1 MSGGGRTLRAA
12 MGVQRSARAT
22 LWLLLL
28 LGGVGVGAE
37 YVREFEIAEGVPV
50 GTSVGFI
57 GRTSGGPRPPEPP
70 YLIVPVP
77 GSAVDADLNIDE
89 GTGQVRTRVV
99 LDREVRSSYSL
110 VAIPQSGENIRVVI
124 RVKDINDNAP
134 IFPVDTMAIEFP
146 ENTPRDVKRTLFPA
160 RDLDLGV
167 FNTQR
172 YSIVSGN
179 VNNAF
184 RLSSHRERDGVL
196 YLDLQISG
204 LLDRETTAFYSL
216 VIEALDGG
224 SPPLRGNM
232 TVNITIQDVNDNQPI
247 FNQSRYSAT
256 IPENATIGSA
266 WLQVFATDTDSSANG
281 RVTYSINR
289 RQSDRE
295 SMFKIDPDTGVISVN
310 RPLDFEVREVHELAV
325 VARDNGAQP
334 LEATAFVTINVTD
347 VNDNLPTINL
357 IFLSDDASPKI
368 AEDAPPGEFVA
379 RISVNDPDTK
389 EEYDNISVNVTL
401 SGGDGHFG
409 LTTRDS
415 IIYLVI
421 VSRPLDR
428 ELKPNYTLTVRATDQ
443 GTPPLVTARS
453 FDLVV
458 TDTNDNA
465 PRFEMA
471 EYRTSVLEVA
481 DPGTEVIQ
489 MTAVDSDE
497 GPNSQ
502 VLYAILAGDDT
513 HSDWFE
519 IDENTG
525 LITTRTHVDCETEPE
540 PRVTV
545 VATDGGS
552 PPLSATASVLVT
564 IVDVNDNEPV
574 FDQSFYNVSVAE
586 DQSVGHCILKVSATD
601 PDCGVNAQVNYSI
614 GHGFKKLGS
623 FSIQPET
630 GDICILSPLDH
641 ENRAIYEFPVVA
653 MDRGG
658 LSTTAMVK
666 VQVGDVNDNRP
677 TFYPRQYNVS
687 LREDQARTAPVV
699 VVVATDP
706 DSALNGRIRYGIV
719 RGNGEGLFRIDAESG
734 EVFVTRPPAK
744 SRTMH
749 HLMVEATDGGGLK
762 SLVNA
767 EVALS
772 VIDTRQQP
780 PIFERARY
788 LYAVREDAPPGSLV
802 GAVRATSRQK
812 GGAVRYSIYSGDP
825 DGAFSID
832 AQTGAITTAA
842 QLDHEQHTFVLLNV
856 QAMSGQPP
864 TFGHSQVNVTIG
876 DVNDFAPEFDA
887 LEATLSLPENAEL
900 RTAIYAAHARDFDSG
915 ENGRVRYRLLRNP
928 DGMFAVSARDGTLS
942 LAKPVDYEKRRTYEL
957 VIAATDM
964 GSPPLSA
971 NLTLRIDVQ
980 DFNDNTPEFERDE
993 YEVAVREDLEVN
1005 AQVLQVTAT
1014 DADTGNNARL
1024 TYRLVESPGKLFGI
1038 FPNSGWVYLRGQL
1051 DREAA
1056 DEYRLTVQ
1064 VTDNGTPARSAR
1076 SRALVRVLDV
1086 NDHAPEF
1093 SSEAYEFAVSENLRA
1108 GTPVGS
1114 LAATDRDLG
1123 ANASLRY
1130 SLNPTNGSFQV
1141 DPRTGVISTA
1151 VELDREL
1158 IKFYEFTADVS
1169 DQGSPPRRSS
1179 TVVKIRVLDDNDSEP
1194 QFLEPLDG
1202 VISVR
1207 EEQQAGF
1214 EVVQVHATDAD
1225 DGENATITYSFSR
1238 GAEDDAAG
1246 AFTIDPKSG
1255 TISTTRVLDH
1265 EEKAVYRLLVVAQ
1278 DGGVKPNQATHPL
1291 TIKVLDLND
1300 NSPTFTTSSLAFSMK
1315 ENAPIGFQV
1324 GTVVAIDRD
1333 AGENGRVSYT
1343 ILSGNL
1349 NDTFDINRST
1359 GALFTTREVD
1369 FEMATEYL
1377 LQIEAVDASAT
1388 NPQNSKITVKIAVE
1402 DLNDNAPTFSE
1413 DPILFSVGEDT
1424 APGTAVWNFSATDK
1438 DSGPAGTVRYS
1449 ITQQS
1454 PEPVFAID
1462 QYTGSLTL
1470 RDAIDYEQHAEYT
1483 IIVTATD
1490 QSEDEPSRLSTS
1502 VTSQIIVEDVNDHAP
1517 AFVRAGGTRI
1527 TVREDERVGYPV
1539 LHVIAVDKD
1548 SRDNGRV
1555 TYRVTGGD
1563 PDSVFSLHLETGLL
1577 SIGRP
1582 LDRESRKQYALNIT
1596 ASDHGQPPLT
1606 ASVMVSI
1613 AVEDVNDNQP
1623 VFSRTMYRANVSERS
1638 PIGAFVTRV
1647 SAADQD
1653 EGTNGNP
1660 TYYIPKGIA
1669 DNLFKIDSRSGEIT
1683 TAGRLDRETVSH
1695 YNVTVYTSDGS
1706 SPPQVDAT
1714 TVLVEVL
1721 DENDHSP
1728 EFNGSCYPLRI
1739 PENSDLAVVHAV
1751 VASDADTGINGEI
1764 TYSITDG
1771 NVGNKFSIDV
1781 HTGALS
1787 VRPLDREARDAYQLE
1802 VTAQDRGSPA
1812 RRATCALHVRV
1823 QDQNDNDPKFQQRQ
1837 YEAHVA
1843 EDAPL
1848 GTDVLTVRAV
1858 DDDHGVNGR
1867 ITYSLNNETQWRFRI
1882 DNDSGKITTAG
1893 TFNRESKATYTF
1905 EVQATDGGRYD
1916 ARSTRAVVTV
1926 TIDDANDHA
1935 PVLTR
1940 YPFTA
1945 HVPAHTPAGAALLTV
1960 TAEDEDLGA
1969 NGQVTY
1975 SFANQPADSPFRI
1988 DPITGVVKAAGSLGA
2003 ESGRLFHLE
2012 VVATDRGTPAQSA
2025 AGLVE
2030 IYVGEKRDQTTLRFQ
2045 NNTYRVGVPEN
2056 EPTGSD
2062 VIQVTA
2068 VRSDGRRQRITY
2080 SFGSGNEDNTFE
2092 INANN
2097 GLIRVRDPQR
2107 LDFEAAR
2114 QLRLVVVAQAEGTTP
2129 LYGYAV
2135 VFVELVDQNDNKP
2148 RFTQDE
2154 YISAVWEGNSKG
2166 TFVVQVSATDA
2177 DTGANANVVYS
2188 IVEGNLDNAFV
2199 IEAPFSGIVKTN
2211 IVLDREIRDAY
2222 ELTIVATDQ
2231 GERTL
2236 VGSCSLRIKVV
2247 DINDN
2252 RPTFPPHSVTNV
2264 SEGAQVGAVVTAV
2277 TANDV
2282 DTHPALTYSFA
2293 GGAARQDAFAIDRFT
2308 GQITLVKPL
2317 DRETKQHYV
2326 LTVVA
2331 SDTAHQAET
2340 SVRINVMDEND
2351 QRPVFTQSSYSG
2363 SLLELTGAG
2372 MEVLRVTATDADLG
2386 ENARIT
2392 YALITP
2398 TDDFYVA
2405 PDTGVLYTNATVRFD
2420 AGEPVRQLVVAARDG
2435 GRPSLGAAAAV
2446 RLRLEDINNHAPEFS
2461 RSVYKASIGEDAVPG
2476 EVVLRVSA
2484 DDVDESRH
2492 NRNIDFSF
2500 ARGNEDG
2507 VFQIASNT
2515 GEVILLRP
2523 VDRERRAQYVLE
2535 AVASDRGTPAR
2546 NSTAQLVIDITDVN
2560 DHEPKFNQ
2568 SQYEASV
2575 SELLQVGSSV
2585 LRVHATDRDAGQNSA
2600 IVYDITSGNDHEV
2613 FQLDRDTG
2621 LVRLRKGLDF
2631 DRLAEYRFIVRA
2643 TDRDPERPLSAL
2655 ATVRVRVLDE
2665 NDNAPSFPQP
2675 VYYEFATENEPA
2687 GRPVFTAHANDAD
2700 RGRYGRLNYTL
2711 TDGGGWFRV
2720 DPGSGEVTTAA
2731 VFDYEAKEVFAFVIS
2746 ATDLGGKT
2754 ATAQVRVN
2762 IRGVDEFAP
2771 VFVESTYRFR
2781 APADGPPGYVVGRVA
2796 ATDRDR
2802 GADGVVLF
2810 HLRTPHEFF
2819 RVNKTSGEIVVRRS
2833 LGQRRRRT
2841 RRDLASERLEVVA
2854 SSGRPGS
2861 LSALTSVEVVL
2872 DPSLN
2877 GTGLAAPAGGGGLAD
2892 WGVGLLVAIL
2902 LIVMAF
2908 GAAFVFLH
2916 MRNRRMSKPTMADHF
2931 DSSFDTDIRT
2941 GPAADLNYPPRY
2953 SEIHPYD
2960 TADRPTGRNTTSEL
2974 SEQSHRSAS
2983 SGRGSAEDGDEDEEI
2998 RMINEGPLMQQ
3009 KLRQLAVPDSRLHDS
3024 DSVSEASAQNTQE
3037 YLARLGIDT
3046 TRADS
3051 HKGSQS
3057 LRADSIHLFD
3067 DEGGAEDG
3075 AVDLGNL
3082 ISTKL
3087 TAVGAEED
3095 EAIMDGTRAFGL
3107 DETQPSMTGS
3117 LSSIVHS
3124 EEELTGSYNWD
3135 YLLNWGPQYQPLAH
3149 VFSEIARLKDDSA
3162 PSPYAVSA
3170 AKRPPPL
3177 LTNVAPRSVAAPLP
3191 PRSSLGLVSMPSLPR
3206 SPISQEA
3213 FAAQAMSP
3221 SFSPALSPLAT
3232 RSPSMSPH
3240 VPRGLAS
3247 AAAAAHHRSHLLA
3260 GASSSSES
3268 EMRI

>member
-1 MSGGGRTLRAA
+1 MLAAPPALRRAA
-12 MGVQRSARAT
+12 P
-22 LWLLLL
+22 LLLVTL
-28 LGGVGVGAE
+28 LAAAAGAAAE
-37 YVREFEIAEGVPV
+37 YVSEFDIAEGVPV
-50 GTSVGFI
+50 GTNVGYI
-57 GRTSGGPRPPEPP
+57 GRTTDGRARPPEPP

-89 GTGQVRTRVV
+89 NTGLVRTRVV

-124 RVKDINDNAP
+124 RVTDENDNAP
-134 IFPVDTMAIEFP
+134 TFPVETMAIEFP

-172 YSIVSGN
+172 YNIVSGN
-179 VNNAF
+179 VNDAF

-196 YLDLQISG
+196 YLDLQING
-204 LLDRETTAFYSL
+204 FLDRETTAFYSL

-224 SPPLRGNM
+224 SPPLRGSM

-247 FNQSRYSAT
+247 FNQSRYFAT
-256 IPENATIGSA
+256 IPENATIGSSV
-266 WLQVFATDTDSSANG
+266 LQVFATDTDSAANG

-289 RQSDRE
+289 RQSDHQ
-295 SMFKIDPDTGVISVN
+295 SNFKIDPNSGVISVN
-310 RPLDFEVREVHELAV
+310 RPLDFESRQVHELVV

-334 LEATAFVTINVTD
+334 LETTAFVSIRVSD

-357 IFLSDDASPKI
+357 IFLSEDASPRI
-368 AEDAPPGEFVA
+368 AEDAQPGEFVA

-409 LTTRDS
+409 LKTHDN

-443 GTPPLVTARS
+443 GTPPLVATRS
-453 FDLVV
+453 FDLLV

-465 PRFEMA
+465 PRFEKA
-471 EYRTSVLEVA
+471 EYHTSVLEVA
-481 DPGTEVIQ
+481 DPGTEVLQ
-489 MTAVDSDE
+489 VTALDSDE
-497 GPNSQ
+497 GSNSR
-502 VLYAILAGDDT
+502 VHYSLLPGEET
-513 HSDWFE
+513 HADWFE

-525 LITTRTHVDCETEPE
+525 LITTRAHIDCETEPE

-545 VATDGGS
+545 LATDGGS
-552 PPLSATASVLVT
+552 PPLSATAAVRVT

-586 DQSVGHCILKVSATD
+586 DQAVGHCILKVSATD

-614 GHGFKKLGS
+614 GHGFKKLDS
-623 FSIQPET
+623 FSIRADT
-630 GDICILSPLDH
+630 GEICISAPLDH
-641 ENRAIYEFPVVA
+641 ERRAIYEFPVVA
-653 MDRGG
+653 RDRGG

-666 VQVGDVNDNRP
+666 VQVGDVNDNAP
-677 TFYPRQYNVS
+677 AFYPRQYNVS
-687 LREDQARTAPVV
+687 LRETQSRSAPVV
-699 VVVATDP
+699 VVAATDG
-706 DSALNGRIRYGIV
+706 DSGANGRVSYAIV
-719 RGNGEGLFRIDAESG
+719 GGNERGLFRIDRETG
-734 EVFVTRPPAK
+734 EVFVTRAVTK
-744 SRTMH
+744 SQTVH
-749 HLMVEATDGGGLK
+749 HLLVEATDGGGLK
-762 SLVNA
+762 SRVNA
-767 EVALS
+767 EISLS

-780 PIFERARY
+780 PIFDRARY
-788 LYAVREDAPPGSLV
+788 SYSVREDVPRGTLV
-802 GAVRATSRQK
+802 GAVSATSRQS

-825 DGAFSID
+825 DGAFAID
-832 AQTGAITTAA
+832 PKTGEISTAA
-842 QLDHEQHTFVLLNV
+842 QLDHEQHSSVLLNV
-856 QAMSGQPP
+856 QATSGRPP
-864 TFGHSQVNVTIG
+864 TFGHTQVNVTIG

-887 LEATLSLPENAEL
+887 VEATLSLPENTEL
-900 RTAIYAAHARDFDSG
+900 RTAIYSAHARDHDSG

-928 DGMFAVSARDGTLS
+928 DGVFGISARDGSLS
-942 LAKPVDYEKRRTYEL
+942 LVKKVDYEQRRAYQL
-957 VIAATDM
+957 VIAATDT
-964 GSPPLSA
+964 GTPPLST
-971 NLTLRIDVQ
+971 NLTLHIDVQ
-980 DFNDNTPEFERDE
+980 DFNDNEPQFERDE
-993 YEVAVREDLEVN
+993 YQVSVKESLEVN
-1005 AQVLQVTAT
+1005 TQFLQLTAT

-1024 TYRLVESPGKLFGI
+1024 TYRLVEPPGRLFGI
-1038 FPNSGWVYLRGQL
+1038 FPNSGWLYLKGEL
-1051 DREAA
+1051 DRETT
-1056 DEYRLTVQ
+1056 DLYRLTVE
-1064 VTDNGTPARSAR
+1064 VTDNGTPSRSAR
-1076 SRALVRVLDV
+1076 ARALVRVLDV
-1086 NDHAPEF
+1086 NDHSPEF
-1093 SSEAYEFAVSENLRA
+1093 SQTTYEFAVTENMPA

-1130 SLNPTNGSFQV
+1130 TLNPTNGSFQV
-1141 DPRTGVISTA
+1141 DPRTGEISTA
-1151 VELDREL
+1151 VRLDREL

-1169 DQGSPPRRSS
+1169 DEGEPPRRSS
-1179 TVVKIRVLDDNDSEP
+1179 TVVKIRVLDDNDSKP

-1202 VISVR
+1202 VITVR

-1225 DGENATITYSFSR
+1225 EGENATVTYSFSP
-1238 GAEDDAAG
+1238 GVDDESDG
-1246 AFTIDPKSG
+1246 AFTIDAESG

-1265 EEKAVYRLLVVAQ
+1265 EEKSVYRLLVVAR
-1278 DGGVKPNQATHPL
+1278 DGGSRPKQATHPL

-1300 NSPTFTTSSLAFSMK
+1300 NSPTFTTSSLAFTIK
-1315 ENAPIGFQV
+1315 ENSPIGFQV
-1324 GTVVAIDRD
+1324 GTVIAIDRD

-1349 NDTFDINRST
+1349 NDTFDINRSS

-1369 FEMATEYL
+1369 YEMATEYL

-1388 NPQNSKITVKIAVE
+1388 NPQNSKITVKISVE

-1424 APGTAVWNFSATDK
+1424 APGTAVWNFSATDR

-1449 ITQQS
+1449 ISQQS

-1462 QYTGSLTL
+1462 QYTGALTL
-1470 RDAIDYEQHAEYT
+1470 REVIDYEVHAEYT

-1502 VTSQIIVEDVNDHAP
+1502 VTSQIIIEDVNDHAP
-1517 AFVRAGGTRI
+1517 VFVRAAGQSV

-1555 TYRVTGGD
+1555 TYEVSAGD
-1563 PDSVFSLHLETGLL
+1563 PDGVFSLDLETGLL
-1577 SIGRP
+1577 SIGKP
-1582 LDRESRKQYALNIT
+1582 LDRESRKRYTLNIT

-1606 ASVMVSI
+1606 ASALVTVL
-1613 AVEDVNDNQP
+1613 VEDVNDNQP
-1623 VFSRTMYRANVSERS
+1623 IFSRTVYTANVSERA
-1638 PIGAFVTRV
+1638 PVGTFVARV
-1647 SAADQD
+1647 SAADRD
-1653 EGTNGNP
+1653 EGSNGNP
-1660 TYYIPKGIA
+1660 TYLIPAGIA
-1669 DNLFKIDSRSGEIT
+1669 DSVFEIEPRTGEIT
-1683 TAGRLDRETVSH
+1683 TTKPLDRETAARYH
-1695 YNVTVYTSDGS
+1695 VTVYARDGS
-1706 SPPQVDAT
+1706 SPAQYDAA
-1714 TVLVEVL
+1714 TVIVNVI

-1728 EFNGSCYPLRI
+1728 ELRGSCYPLRI
-1739 PENSDLAVVHAV
+1739 PENSEESVIHYV

-1771 NVGNKFSIDV
+1771 NVGNKFSIDER
-1781 HTGALS
+1781 TGALS
-1787 VRPLDREARDAYQLE
+1787 ARRLDRETRGSYRLE
-1802 VTAQDRGSPA
+1802 VTAQDRGSPS
-1812 RRATCALHVRV
+1812 RRDTCTLDVRV
-1823 QDQNDNDPKFQQRQ
+1823 QDENDNDPVFQHNS

-1848 GTDVLTVRAV
+1848 GTAVLTVRAI
-1858 DDDHGVNGR
+1858 DDDLGVNGH

-1893 TFNRESKATYTF
+1893 TFNRERQSRYTF
-1905 EVQATDGGRYD
+1905 EVQATDGGRSN
-1916 ARSTRAVVTV
+1916 ARSRRATVTV
-1926 TIDDANDHA
+1926 IIDDANDHA

-1945 HVPAHTPAGAALLTV
+1945 AVSARTPPGTTVVNV

-1975 SFANQPADSPFRI
+1975 SFANQPANSLFGI
-1988 DPITGVVKAAGSLGA
+1988 DRITGEVKTTGSLGT
-2003 ESGRLFHLE
+2003 EQGRLFHLE
-2012 VVATDRGTPAQSA
+2012 VVARDRGSPPQSS
-2025 AGLVE
+2025 AGLVQ
-2030 IYVGEKRDQTTLRFQ
+2030 IYVGEDRGQTTLRFQ
-2045 NNTYRVGVPEN
+2045 NSTYRVGIQEN
-2056 EPTGSD
+2056 APAGSD
-2062 VIQVTA
+2062 VVQVTA
-2068 VRSDGRRQRITY
+2068 VRSDGRRQRVTY
-2080 SFGSGNEDNTFE
+2080 RFGAGNDGSTFE

-2097 GLIRVRDPQR
+2097 GLIRVRDPAVLDSERQR
-2107 LDFEAAR
+2107 T
-2114 QLRLVVVAQAEGTTP
+2114 LRLIVVAQTEGTTP
-2129 LYGYAV
+2129 LYGYAAV
-2135 VFVELVDQNDNKP
+2135 YVELLDRNDNKP
-2148 RFTQDE
+2148 RFTQEE

-2199 IEAPFSGIVKTN
+2199 MESPSSGVVRTN
-2211 IVLDREIRDAY
+2211 IVLDREIRDEY
-2222 ELTIVATDQ
+2222 QLTIIASDQ
-2231 GERTL
+2231 GRPQR
-2236 VGSCSLRIKVV
+2236 VGHCSLHIRVI

-2252 RPTFPPHSVTNV
+2252 RPTFPPTSVTNV
-2264 SEGAQVGAVVTAV
+2264 SEGAQVGAVVTTV

-2282 DTHPALTYSFA
+2282 DTSPALTYSFA
-2293 GGAARQDAFAIDRFT
+2293 GGAARQEAFAIDRFT
-2308 GQITLVKPL
+2308 GRITLIEPL
-2317 DRETKQHYV
+2317 DRETQDQYV
-2326 LTVVA
+2326 LMVTA
-2331 SDTAHQAET
+2331 SDTEHVAET
-2340 SVRINVMDEND
+2340 SVHIHVVDEND
-2351 QRPVFTQSSYSG
+2351 QTPVFSETSYSG
-2363 SLLELTGAG
+2363 TLLELTGPG
-2372 MEVLRVTATDADLG
+2372 QEVLQVSASDADLDD
-2386 ENARIT
+2386 NARIT
-2392 YALITP
+2392 YSLLTP
-2398 TDDFYVA
+2398 TTDFYVEPA
-2405 PDTGVLYTNATVRFD
+2405 TGRLFTNATVRFD
-2420 AGEPVRQLVVAARDG
+2420 ADRPTRQLVIGARDG
-2435 GRPSLGAAAAV
+2435 GRPALTAAAAV
-2446 RLRLEDINNHAPEFS
+2446 RLRIEDINNHAPEFG
-2461 RSVYKASIGEDAVPG
+2461 RSLYKASIGEDAVPG
-2476 EVVLRVSA
+2476 VVILTVSA
-2484 DDVDESRH
+2484 DDVDQSRH
-2492 NRNIDFSF
+2492 NRNIDYSF
-2500 ARGNEDG
+2500 ASGNDDG
-2507 VFQIASNT
+2507 VFQITSNT
-2515 GEVILLRP
+2515 GEIILLRP
-2523 VDRERRAQYVLE
+2523 LDRERRAQYVLE
-2535 AVASDRGTPAR
+2535 AAASDRGTPAR
-2546 NSTAQLVIDITDVN
+2546 NSTAQVVIDVTDVN

-2568 SQYEASV
+2568 TEYTASV
-2575 SELLQVGSSV
+2575 SEELQVGATV
-2585 LRVHATDRDAGQNSA
+2585 LRVHATDRDAGQNAA
-2600 IVYDITSGNDHEV
+2600 IVYDITSGNDHQV
-2613 FQLDRDTG
+2613 FTLDRDTG
-2621 LVRLRKGLDF
+2621 AIRLQKRLDF
-2631 DRLAEYRFIVRA
+2631 DRLPEYRFIVRA
-2643 TDRDPERPLSAL
+2643 TDRDRTRPLSAL
-2655 ATVRVRVLDE
+2655 ATVHVRVLDE

-2675 VYYEFATENEPA
+2675 VYYEFAAENEPP
-2687 GRPVFTAHANDAD
+2687 GQLVFTAHANDAD

-2711 TDGGGWFRV
+2711 KDGGGWFQV
-2720 DPGSGEVTTAA
+2720 DPSSGAVTTAA
-2731 VFDYEAKEVFAFVIS
+2731 SFDYEAKEAYAFTIF
-2746 ATDLGGKT
+2746 ATDLGGRT
-2754 ATAQVRVN
+2754 ATAQVRVTV
-2762 IRGVDEFAP
+2762 RGVDEFAP
-2771 VFVESTYRFR
+2771 VFVESSYRFR
-2781 APADGPPGYVVGRVA
+2781 APADGQPGHVVGRVA

-2802 GADGVVLF
+2802 GADGVVVY
-2810 HLRTPHEFF
+2810 HLRAPHDFF

-2833 LGQRRRRT
+2833 LGERRRT
-2841 RRDLASERLEVVA
+2841 KRDLASERLEVVA

-2861 LSALTSVEVVL
+2861 LSALASVEVVL
-2872 DPSLN
+2872 DPALN
-2877 GTGLAAPAGGGGLAD
+2877 GTGLPATAGSGGLAD
-2892 WGVGLLVAIL
+2892 WGVGLLVAII

-2931 DSSFDTDIRT
+2931 DTSFDTDIRT

-2953 SEIHPYD
+2953 SEIHHPYD
-2960 TADRPTGRNTTSEL
+2960 TADRPAGRNTTSEL

-3009 KLRQLAVPDSRLHDS
+3009 KLRQLAVPETPLHEEDNL
-3024 DSVSEASAQNTQE
+3024 SEASAQNTQE

-3046 TRADS
+3046 SRADSS

-3057 LRADSIHLFD
+3057 LRADSIHMFD
-3067 DEGGAEDG
+3067 DERGAEDG

-3082 ISTKL
+3082 ISSKL
-3087 TAVGAEED
+3087 TAVGAEEN

-3162 PSPYAVSA
+3162 PSPYAVSVP
-3170 AKRPPPL
+3170 KPPPL
-3177 LTNVAPRSVAAPLP
+3177 LTNVAPRSVAAPVA
-3191 PRSSLGLVSMPSLPR
+3191 PRSSLSGGLVTMPSLAR
-3206 SPISQEA
+3206 SPISHDV

-3240 VPRGLAS
+3240 VPRGLAG
-3247 AAAAAHHRSHLLA
+3247 APAHHRSHLMA